1 MQMQNAATLSPDR
14 IREFLKLSRE
24 IEFTAQNRAE
34 VYAWVQRTL
43 VAREYARQGKKRR
56 GRLRAYIKKVT
67 GLSLPRIARL
77 VRMYRATGILE
88 LKAQPSKRAVEMPG
102 PWKAWKTESRFPT
115 LPTAPWK
122 SRRRREISTFPQP
135 GFAPDGKVENQ
146 KQVSHFPTR
155 GSRR

>member
-1 MQMQNAATLSPDR
+1 MQMQNAETLSPDR

-67 GLSLPRIARL
+67 GLGLPQIARL

-88 LKAQPSKRAVEMPG
+88 LKA
-102 PWKAWKTESRFPT
+102 
-115 LPTAPWK
+115 
-122 SRRRREISTFPQP
+122 
-135 GFAPDGKVENQ
+135 
-146 KQVSHFPTR
+146 
-155 GSRR
+155 